1 MKKFAIL
8 SLIALFMSLSTTLMV
23 RAEQLAGAKAAII
36 CIPGLTQSSKTYDRL
51 TQSMAPHGIMVKAI
65 DVKGFA
71 NAIGEDGKQEQIN
84 FNATMDLVKD
94 TADQLKKD
102 NNDIP
107 VFVLGESTGGT
118 FAMLIAD
125 KYPGYIDGII
135 CSAPTWKVTGMKK
148 VAVYQILDMTVL
160 RSRKRGLAVGSVFNR
175 VTDDKK
181 LRKELAQLE
190 SRRQRFT
197 VVEAMKFL
205 MFTKRLPLI
214 ANSIDKMPVLFVQGM
229 KDKLSQPTETALLF
243 KNIATSRK
251 TFIVDSD
258 AEHLIYEEGQ
268 FSENLL
274 LSLRDWV
281 LNAAGGATP
290 LTPKGVLFAKD
301 NMAKK
306 KAGQVDK
313 VFSAAGVIP
322 GDSIARQQVDNVDN
336 VSVAK
341 FAP

>member
-1 MKKFAIL
+1 MKKFVIL
-8 SLIALFMSLSTTLMV
+8 SVIALFLSVSSPLV
-23 RAEQLAGAKAAII
+23 VFAQPAEGFKAAVI
-36 CIPGLTQSSKTYDRL
+36 CIPGLTQSSKTYDKL
-51 TQSMAPHGIMVKAI
+51 TKSMAPHGIMVKAI

-71 NAIGEDGKQEQIN
+71 NSIGEDGKQEQIN

-94 TADQLKKD
+94 TADQLKKE

-125 KYPGYIDGII
+125 KYPAYIDGII

-160 RSRKRGLAVGSVFNR
+160 RSRKRGLAVGSVFKR

-197 VVEAMKFL
+197 VVESMKFL

-214 ANSIDKMPVLFVQGM
+214 ANQIDKMPVLFVQGM
-229 KDKLSQPTETALLF
+229 KDRLSQPTETALLF
-243 KNIATSRK
+243 KNIATNRK
-251 TFIVDSD
+251 TFILDTD

-268 FSENLL
+268 FSEKLL
-274 LSLRDWV
+274 LSLRDWI

-290 LTPKGVLFAKD
+290 STPQGVLFAKD
-301 NMAKK
+301 SMAKK
-306 KAGQVDK
+306 KVNQIGK
-313 VFSAAGVIP
+313 VFSTAGVTP
-322 GDSIARQQVDNVDN
+322 SETIAQDNHLDN
-336 VSVAK
+336 VSVAEYT
-341 FAP
+341 P

>member
-1 MKKFAIL
+1 MKK
-8 SLIALFMSLSTTLMV
+8 IANLFLVALLLSLSTPLTV
-23 RAEQLAGAKAAII
+23 RAQPLEGAKAAIV

-51 TQSMAPHGIMVKAI
+51 TQSMAPHGILVKAI

-71 NAIGEDGKQEQIN
+71 NAIGGDGKQEQIN

-94 TADQLKKD
+94 TAHQLKEE

-118 FAMLIAD
+118 FAMLIAH
-125 KYPGYIDGII
+125 KYPADIDGII

-160 RSRKRGLAVGSVFNR
+160 RSRKRGLAVGSVFHR

-190 SRRQRFT
+190 TRRQRFT

-214 ANSIDKMPVLFVQGM
+214 ANQIDKMPVLFVQGM
-229 KDKLSQPTETALLF
+229 KDRLSQPTETALLF
-243 KNIATSRK
+243 KNMATSRK
-251 TFIVDSD
+251 TLIVDSD

-268 FSENLL
+268 FSEKLL

-281 LNAAGGATP
+281 LNAASGATP
-290 LTPKGVLFAKD
+290 LTPKGVLFKRD
-301 NMAKK
+301 NLAKK
-306 KAGQVDK
+306 KAVQVDR

-322 GDSIARQQVDNVDN
+322 GESIAHEPVDSVN
-336 VSVAK
+336 VAK
-341 FAP
+341 FEP